1 MCSPNSPYRKKIGHE
16 GIRQGISESHW
27 KKRQSPARALPL
39 YRFRGRHH
47 RRGFHLRKIDWTLFE
62 DQSKAPCDANLIGTI
77 TTDDGAT
84 IEFEALG
91 FFQQDGDS
99 KMYTLTS
106 GIRFPTDDGRYS
118 NLRENLGLMTGK
130 GDVEVFEMK
139 HRIFLSE

>member
-1 MCSPNSPYRKKIGHE
+1 MKEFAKVYLKATGKRDNHPQGHFPYIGSGE
-16 GIRQGISESHW
+16 GTIEGDSIS
-27 KKRQSPARALPL
+27 
-39 YRFRGRHH
+39 G
-47 RRGFHLRKIDWTLFE
+47 KIDWTLFE

-91 FFQQDGDS
+91 FFKQDGDS